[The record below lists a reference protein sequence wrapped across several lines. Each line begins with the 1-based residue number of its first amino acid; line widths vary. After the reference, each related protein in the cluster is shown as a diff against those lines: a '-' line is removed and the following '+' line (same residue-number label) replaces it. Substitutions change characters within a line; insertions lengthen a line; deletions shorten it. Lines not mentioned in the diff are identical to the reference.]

1 MDMTL
6 NEKARKEYR
15 SWQKGYYHLSS
26 DGWKEGLLF
35 NTTEQYANGMTLM
48 GVITLRFDIKIYS
61 FSLMPN
67 HFHILASGNGAAIS
81 DAFAYLKRRLN
92 QRLQEDGFPL
102 LPRDSRDYGFKLVPV
117 KDPEQM
123 KINIIYIDR
132 NAYERQ
138 YCVPGGYPWSSC
150 RLQFSRLDDISENA
164 CAKSISKRKLEE
176 LTGTRLPI
184 PDQWRFHPVYG
195 LLPSSFVDTSLFH
208 RLFSTP
214 KESLTRLVKA
224 SEAYAKIA
232 RELDET
238 PVFSKE
244 EAEEITRAI
253 LRERFPGKGFAML
266 THDEKGILAVS
277 MAKQYSLPA
286 TLIADVLRLSE
297 RTVLQLLRAK
307 DYGNMR

>member
-1 MDMTL
+1 MTQ
-6 NEKARKEYR
+6 NQKDKKEYK
-15 SWQKGYYHLSS
+15 SWKKNYYHLSS

-48 GVITLRFDIKIYS
+48 GVITLRFDIKVYA

-67 HFHILASGNGAAIS
+67 HFHILTSGNGAAIS
-81 DAFAYLKRRLN
+81 DAFAYLKRKLN

-102 LPRDSRDYGFKLVPV
+102 LERNYGFKLVPV

-123 KINIIYIDR
+123 KTNFIYIDR

-150 RLQFSRLDDISENA
+150 RLQFSRLDDFSEGV
-164 CAKSISKRKLEE
+164 CAESISKRKLEE
-176 LTGTRLPI
+176 LIGTRLPI
-184 PDQWRFHPVYG
+184 PGQWRFHPVYG

-208 RLFSTP
+208 RLFSGP
-214 KESLTRLVKA
+214 KEYLTRLVKDY
-224 SEAYAKIA
+224 EAYVKIA

-244 EAEEITRAI
+244 EADEMARTI
-253 LRERFPGKGFAML
+253 LRERFPGKAFAML

-286 TLIADVLRLSE
+286 TLIAEALRLSE

-307 DYGNMR
+307 DYGNIR